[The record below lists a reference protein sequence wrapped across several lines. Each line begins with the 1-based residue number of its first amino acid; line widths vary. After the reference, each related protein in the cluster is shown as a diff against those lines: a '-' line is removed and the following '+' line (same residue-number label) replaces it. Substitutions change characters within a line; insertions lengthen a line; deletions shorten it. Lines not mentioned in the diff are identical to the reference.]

1 MLIRVEHTTSYQYS
15 EPLLATTQYLRMT
28 PLSGGTQAVESW
40 ALTCPGASMTQWQ
53 DQYGNVCHTLTL
65 PKPVEHLD
73 IKVCGLVRT
82 RDTNGVVGTAS
93 SELPSMLY
101 LRETPFTV
109 VSDPIRDFAGR
120 FSPEPKEDLI
130 ETLHAIMLAVADE
143 VAYCPGDTDVQTTG
157 TEALEQG
164 SGVCQD
170 QAHVL
175 LRRLPCPGR
184 AGPLCQRLFEPRVWP
199 GGPCGQPCLGG
210 SLR

>member
-1 MLIRVEHTTSYQYS
+1 MLIRVEHGTSYEYS

-65 PKPVEHLD
+65 PKPVDHLD

-101 LRETPFTV
+101 LRETPYTV
-109 VSDPIRDFAGR
+109 VTGPIRDFAGR
-120 FSPEPKEDLI
+120 FSAEPKEDLI
-130 ETLHAIMLAVADE
+130 KTLHEIMLAVADK
-143 VAYCPGDTDVQTTG
+143 VSYA
-157 TEALEQG
+157 
-164 SGVCQD
+164 
-170 QAHVL
+170 QATPMCTPREP
-175 LRRLPCPGR
+175 RRWSRAAAFARIRPMSFAPS
-184 AGPLCQRLFEPRVWP
+184 AGPWACRPAM
-199 GGPCGQPCLGG
+199 
-210 SLR
+210 SAAI